1 MKNLTPNM
9 RHSCQHT
16 ITRTLLVALI
26 IIGIAFNT
34 KAQTLTDANS
44 IISKANLAAYYA
56 ADDGTAQARMKI
68 VDAKGNKQLRQFTI
82 LRKDQQGSNAQK
94 TSEKET
100 GVQDFLVHFSRPS
113 DVKGTVLRV
122 EKQPQSD
129 DNRWLYLP
137 ALDLVKR
144 IAASDKR
151 TSFVGS
157 HFFYEDVSGRNPQED
172 NFTLQSSDNGVYTI
186 KAMPKDPAT
195 VEFSHYIIQINQQ
208 HFIPMQVDYF
218 DKQNQHYRQMKVLK
232 TKLVGQYTTVM
243 HSRINNLID
252 GSYTE
257 MQFRRVKYNRDLPQN
272 LFSERTLRQFPNK
285 WLK

>member
-1 MKNLTPNM
+1 MKRLTTIMNGI
-9 RHSCQHT
+9 SQHAT
-16 ITRTLLVALI
+16 NIALLVT
-26 IIGIAFNT
+26 IATFVSAFSAT
-34 KAQTLTDANS
+34 AQTLTDANNM
-44 IISKANLAAYYA
+44 IAKANLAAYYA
-56 ADDGTAQARMKI
+56 ADDGSAQARMKI

-82 LRKDQQGSNAQK
+82 LRKDRQD
-94 TSEKET
+94 T
-100 GVQDFLVHFSRPS
+100 GIQDFLVHFSRPS
-113 DVKGTVLRV
+113 DVKGTVFRV
-122 EKQPQSD
+122 EKQPKSD

-172 NFTLQSSDNGVYTI
+172 NFTLQSSENGVYTI
-186 KAMPKDPAT
+186 KAVPKDPTT
-195 VEFSHYIIQINQQ
+195 VEFNHYIIQINQQ
-208 HFIPMQVDYF
+208 HFIPTQVDYF

-272 LFSERTLRQFPNK
+272 LFSERTLRQFPTK